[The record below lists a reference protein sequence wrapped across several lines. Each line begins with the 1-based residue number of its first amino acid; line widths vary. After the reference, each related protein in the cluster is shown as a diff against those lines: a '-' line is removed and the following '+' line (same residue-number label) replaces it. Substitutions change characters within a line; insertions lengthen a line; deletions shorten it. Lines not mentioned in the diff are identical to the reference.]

1 LSFFESELRK
11 IVEPKFH
18 NAKYIGRACYVQLS
32 DINRA
37 KIEFVT
43 CGNTNRF
50 EALQMSILNLNDGQ
64 VDKLL
69 LRFADV
75 LGKGQ
80 VSNLYNQQ
88 FGPYVWICDGKPEWY
103 AYKPS
108 HVDYSK
114 IRENVSEYLGVF
126 QSFERGKAKPSID
139 ELIQGAAEHTVSSG
153 EKDNSARLQ
162 DIQRVNSYRR

>member
-1 LSFFESELRK
+1 MTFFESELRK
-11 IVEPKFH
+11 IAEPKFPY
-18 NAKYIGRACYVQLS
+18 AKYIGRACYVQLS
-32 DINRA
+32 DMNRA

-43 CGNTNRF
+43 CGNANRF

-88 FGPYVWICDGKPEWY
+88 HGPYVWICDGKPEWY
-103 AYKPS
+103 AYKPTPA
-108 HVDYSK
+108 DYRKLSD
-114 IRENVSEYLGVF
+114 NVSEYLGVF
-126 QSFERGKAKPSID
+126 QSFERGKAKPSIE
-139 ELIQGAAEHTVSSG
+139 ELIQGATEHTANSG
-153 EKDNSARLQ
+153 DMDNSARLQ
-162 DIQRVNSYRR
+162 DIRRVNSYRR